1 MNNSVCKTKPLYGKS
16 LNCHNAT
23 TSITG
28 DLLPILQHRSLLA
41 TSASGT
47 ERTSTTAKIHC
58 ERTADFIESTR

>member
-47 ERTSTTAKIHC
+47 LQTFMQCGAYSVREAKVKL
-58 ERTADFIESTR
+58 